1 MSPAVG
7 AVSGERTETLRRAE
21 AWLRQGRLDE
31 AIGAY
36 ARALESQP
44 DDWSTARVLGDLYVR
59 AGQAERGIA
68 QFLRIGAHLA
78 EAGFFPKAAA
88 LYKKILK
95 IDAGCEEAAQQL
107 AEVCAAQ
114 GLLVDARSQLAELER
129 RRRARGDEA
138 GADEITRRL
147 ASLHGVD
154 LARQIEAA
162 RLMAAAGDTAGAK
175 AHLKNLATTFS
186 APGQR
191 EDRQRLNEAMLGLSP
206 ADLDLRRRI
215 ALDAALAGDAGG
227 VDRVL
232 ALGDPPR
239 DVAHLRLALDANLGL
254 GRVSE
259 VRVAATR
266 LAAAAGGFDEVL
278 DAIAGAGEVETS
290 VLFPAVEA
298 AVEAAVGSGSPELAV
313 AALDR
318 FVARHP
324 AHPPAL
330 LRLTTL
336 LPVDGDPNRKA
347 AVARALASAY
357 LDRQMPSD
365 ARGVLDRVLE
375 NDPADLEALALIER
389 ALRELGDL
397 PAADAAAVRL
407 AAARGSASEAPAD
420 ATGSLSAPDTPAED
434 AEAADD
440 AEPEEDLDPDAE
452 SDDDET
458 GDETDDEIEGAEGA
472 VSSPPLDV
480 VGQDD
485 DRYVLDR
492 ETFDFTALT
501 AAEGEDG
508 EPVEIDLTLEL
519 EHLGNPPGRPDAAA
533 PAKAAPAEAPTLAGA
548 TATPAPPEMENTDP
562 DDQPHP
568 ADGNA
573 APSDVRRQ
581 VAGLSTAESGP
592 RERSTTAADGSLQAI
607 FQAIRDRLGPDE
619 VAEHRYWQGV
629 ACRGA
634 GLDEAANAAFVEAGR
649 DPQVMV
655 QAALALGEMAE
666 ERGQLEEA
674 SGWYE
679 RATSELDGDQELRWY
694 ALYRHAVTLEATGQS
709 SRALSVL
716 LELLAEAADYRDA
729 RARVD
734 RLTEVET
741 GG

>member
-1 MSPAVG
+1 M
-7 AVSGERTETLRRAE
+7 SGERTETLRRAGD
-21 AWLRQGRLDE
+21 WLRQGRLDE

-95 IDAGCEEAAQQL
+95 IDAGCEEAALQL

-138 GADEITRRL
+138 GAAEIAQRL

-162 RLMAAAGDTAGAK
+162 RLMAAAGDAAGAK
-175 AHLKNLATTFS
+175 AHLENLAATFS

-215 ALDAALAGDAGG
+215 ALDAAAAGDAGA

-239 DVAHLRLALDANLGL
+239 DVAHLRLALDVNLGL
-254 GRVSE
+254 GRGSE

-278 DAIAGAGEVETS
+278 DAIDRQGEIESS

-298 AVEAAVGSGSPELAV
+298 AVEAAIGGGSPELAV

-324 AHPPAL
+324 SHPPAL
-330 LRLTTL
+330 LRLTAL
-336 LPVDGDPNRKA
+336 LPADGDTGRKA
-347 AVARALASAY
+347 AAARGLASAY
-357 LDRQMPSD
+357 LDHQMPSD
-365 ARGVLDRVLE
+365 ARDVLDRVLE
-375 NDPADLEALALIER
+375 SDPADLDALALIER
-389 ALRELGDL
+389 ALGELGDL
-397 PAADAAAVRL
+397 PAAEAAAARL
-407 AAARGSASEAPAD
+407 AAARGPASEAPAD
-420 ATGSLSAPDTPAED
+420 TTGLLSVPDTPAGEAEATDEAEASED
-434 AEAADD
+434 AAPGEDLYPD
-440 AEPEEDLDPDAE
+440 AEPDADE
-452 SDDDET
+452 ADDET
-458 GDETDDEIEGAEGA
+458 DEEVEGAGI
-472 VSSPPLDV
+472 SPRLDV
-480 VGQDD
+480 VGQED

-519 EHLGNPPGRPDAAA
+519 EHLGNPAARPDAGA
-533 PAKAAPAEAPTLAGA
+533 PAKAPSAEAPTLARA
-548 TATPAPPEMENTDP
+548 APTPAPPEPENTAPNDEA
-562 DDQPHP
+562 PHP

-573 APSDVRRQ
+573 APSEVRRP
-581 VAGLSTAESGP
+581 VAVVSAVEPRP
-592 RERSTTAADGSLQAI
+592 RERGTTADDGSLQAI

-634 GLDEAANAAFVEAGR
+634 GLDEAANAAFVEAAR
-649 DPQVMV
+649 DPHVMV

-666 ERGQLEEA
+666 ERGQLDEA
-674 SGWYE
+674 SAWYE

-694 ALYRHAVTLEATGQS
+694 ALYRHAVTLEATGES